1 MMISKYILRFSF
13 LLLAFPVFSF
23 SCGER
28 QKVLDLKV
36 FRITVPKDWIYKKQK
51 GIDSFVGEISTGNS
65 SLSFD
70 YSTMG
75 YASFGPESEQE
86 SREIGYPVI
95 PDEAKLHHFSIDTSE
110 KFISKTVW
118 PKTTGK
124 GTTGIYIKSRIS
136 SLSFNLDGSNLSQK
150 DQNEALRAF
159 KTLIITPQK
168 N

>member
-1 MMISKYILRFSF
+1 MMINKYILRFSF
-13 LLLAFPVFSF
+13 LLLAFPIFSF

-36 FRITVPKDWIYKKQK
+36 FKITVPKDWIYKKQK

-75 YASFGPESEQE
+75 YASFGP
-86 SREIGYPVI
+86 
-95 PDEAKLHHFSIDTSE
+95 DEAKLHHFAIDTSE

-118 PKTTGK
+118 PKTPGK
-124 GTTGIYIKSRIS
+124 GTTGIYIRSRVS

-150 DQNEALRAF
+150 EQDEALGAF
-159 KTLIITPQK
+159 KTLILTPQK